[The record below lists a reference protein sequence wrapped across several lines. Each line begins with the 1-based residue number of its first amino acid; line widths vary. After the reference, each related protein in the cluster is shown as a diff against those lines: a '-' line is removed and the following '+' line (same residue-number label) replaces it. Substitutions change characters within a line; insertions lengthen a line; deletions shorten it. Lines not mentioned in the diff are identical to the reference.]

1 MSGRERRRRKERE
14 MSERSS
20 LKDKENERPD
30 SPAPDTEE
38 ETDPC
43 EDCAGGPWNFEDCSR
58 SPVHRTAAN
67 STITILTFAAFIGF
81 AYLVWIGIQALGKG
95 LASLDW
101 DAFREALEDL
111 KRWIRYPTSLEES
124 RDDQNDRGEDGHQK
138 DNPHQVKP

>member
-1 MSGRERRRRKERE
+1 

-20 LKDKENERPD
+20 LKDKENERDPERPD
-30 SPAPDTEE
+30 SPAPETEG

-43 EDCAGGPWNFEDCSR
+43 EDCAGEPWHCEDCSR
-58 SPVHRTAAN
+58 NPVHRTAAN
-67 STITILTFAAFIGF
+67 STITLLTFAALIGF
-81 AYLVWIGIQALGKG
+81 AYLIWIGIQAFGKG

-124 RDDQNDRGEDGHQK
+124 RDDQNDRGENGH
-138 DNPHQVKP
+138 